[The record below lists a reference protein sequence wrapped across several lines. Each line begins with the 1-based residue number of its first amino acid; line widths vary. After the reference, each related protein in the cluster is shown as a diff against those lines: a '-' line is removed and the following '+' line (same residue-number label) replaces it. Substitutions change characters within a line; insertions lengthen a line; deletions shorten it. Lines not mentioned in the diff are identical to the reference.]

1 MSFGLAV
8 SNPTEYLARKRPKSL
23 FLPVG
28 IIHGLNMQSII
39 TYVIRE
45 NLHNKM
51 NTQIN
56 IDISHSNLSFLLA
69 FWVLTYT
76 PSELHLKKSTT

>member
-45 NLHNKM
+45 NMHNKM
-51 NTQIN
+51 STQIN
-56 IDISHSNLSFLLA
+56 IDISSCN
-69 FWVLTYT
+69 VLFYVV
-76 PSELHLKKSTT
+76 KMIIKC